1 MTYYAIEDA
10 SWPEILTLQSQAYHD
25 VAPETVDILKSKWMR
40 SPKSC
45 FVFKQHRAV
54 DAYLLAHPSR
64 RVCLHYTNLPKYLLN
79 LKEQI

>member
-45 FVFKQHRAV
+45 F
-54 DAYLLAHPSR
+54 
-64 RVCLHYTNLPKYLLN
+64 
-79 LKEQI
+79 